1 MHAMSRRGERRKMGL
16 VISIR
21 LSEPL
26 FRALDEAVKELG
38 YYSRGELIREVL
50 RKFLLKRME
59 RSIERHLEGEE

>member
-1 MHAMSRRGERRKMGL
+1 MSRRGERRKMGL